1 MRTSPSSQG
10 VSVRS
15 FSVYG
20 LRSNISA
27 SHTKYVLGPRRSNP
41 LTCPSSIVRPSH
53 PDVAPSMFRTP
64 YVVDRRSRSLQ
75 EAKGTPRSLPQGPG
89 SRVEARRLHAAPCS
103 EREHRHH
110 GLSRRVRLRLPS
122 RRHLDIHIHLAS
134 HPERPN
140 EPSFRPSPIH
150 VRTRNR
156 CASLRADHHH
166 VVLDARA
173 LVRLQSDHI
182 NRTLVPAFYRYLQA
196 QDPAAQISS
205 GNEFRAAI
213 DTLVALF
220 ERADKEV
227 SGTGLWNE
235 RGQLGWADIM
245 VGPCESCFELSTD
258 DLRLM
263 MSTCVRAR
271 SNYLIGM
278 FRANNVLK
286 RYRGFEM
293 PEGAKFNAWLNRL
306 FEHPAFKSTCSTDE
320 LYLDSYERRARS
332 RSSVF
337 THLAHSPYRYAF
349 SRPNTSQVAN
359 AINSGK
365 GLP

>member
-1 MRTSPSSQG
+1 MGYARISRHLIQSTCSAHDDPIHSHVRLVLYVQAILTWPRVCFEHRTSLTDEVDPYKKPKELLDLSPKGLVPALRLDDYTPPRALNESTVIMDFLEEF
-10 VSVRS
+10 VS
-15 FSVYG
+15 
-20 LRSNISA
+20 
-27 SHTKYVLGPRRSNP
+27 T
-41 LTCPSSIVRPSH
+41 SH
-53 PDVAPSMFRTP
+53 PADTSIFTLTSFFR
-64 YVVDRRSRSLQ
+64 
-75 EAKGTPRSLPQGPG
+75 
-89 SRVEARRLHAAPCS
+89 
-103 EREHRHH
+103 
-110 GLSRRVRLRLPS
+110 
-122 RRHLDIHIHLAS
+122 LAS

-140 EPSFRPSPIH
+140 EPSFRSSPIH

-205 GNEFRAAI
+205 GKEFRAAI

-220 ERADKEV
+220 ERADREV
-227 SGTGLWNE
+227 FGTGLWNE
-235 RGQLGWADIM
+235 RGELGWADIM
-245 VGPCESCFELSTD
+245 VGPCESCFELPTD

-263 MSTCVRAR
+263 MSTCVCAR

-337 THLAHSPYRYAF
+337 VHLAHLPYRYAF
-349 SRPNTSQVAN
+349 NRPNTSQVAN